1 MNPAIDAVSI
11 ASNNT
16 SNATSNTGI
25 ALRNAEVTTKL
36 AQMRTWL
43 RQTDARA
50 VRLRG
55 TDWFGWATAG
65 GSNTVLL
72 TTEVGVAE
80 VVVTA
85 NDAFMLTDDIEAA
98 RLRDEE
104 CPAPFQLQVRR
115 WAQAHDHDNFVA
127 ALIER
132 GTVLSDRP
140 QHGESP
146 LPASALIDKLLLSD
160 TEQDRYRRL
169 GFEAAQAMTEVL
181 HAAQPDWTEHQLAGA
196 GAQSLWQRGIHPAL
210 ILAAGEQR
218 LPLYRHPT
226 PSAARI
232 GNCAMLVFCARRY
245 GLYASLT
252 RFVAFDKA
260 STRQPILLDIEAAA
274 LNVCRAG
281 TPLSMVFEALFDGYR
296 SAGNPA
302 AIEEH
307 HQGGVTGYLAREY
320 LASPS
325 ASLVLQNRMAL
336 AFNPSCSGLKVED
349 TFLMQPTGLE
359 NITLD
364 PAWPTCTVA
373 GRPRPLWL
381 ERH

>member
-1 MNPAIDAVSI
+1 MSPPIERVGNASDAST
-11 ASNNT
+11 T
-16 SNATSNTGI
+16 SI
-25 ALRNAEVTTKL
+25 ALRNAEVSTKL
-36 AQMRTWL
+36 AQMRAWL
-43 RQTDARA
+43 RHTDARA

-55 TDWFGWATAG
+55 TDWFAWATAG

-85 NDAFMLTDDIEAA
+85 NDAFMLTDDIEVA

-115 WAQAHDHDNFVA
+115 WAQPQDHDNFVA
-127 ALIER
+127 TLVDR
-132 GTVLSDRP
+132 GTMLSDRP
-140 QHGESP
+140 QHNEAP
-146 LPASALIDKLLLSD
+146 LPASALLDKLLLSD
-160 TEQDRYRRL
+160 TEQDRYRCL
-169 GFEAAQAMTEVL
+169 GVEAAQAMTEVL
-181 HAAQPDWTEHQLAGA
+181 HETQPDWTEHQLAGA
-196 GAQSLWQRGIHPAL
+196 GARALWQRGIQPAL
-210 ILAAGEQR
+210 ILAAGAQR

-226 PSAARI
+226 PSSARI
-232 GNCAMLVFCARRY
+232 GDCAMLVFCARRH

-252 RFVAFDKA
+252 RFIAFENA

-274 LNVCRAG
+274 LDVCRAG
-281 TPLSMVFEALFDGYR
+281 TPLSTVFQALLNGYR

-307 HQGGVTGYLAREY
+307 HQGGVTGYLAREV

-349 TFLMQPTGLE
+349 TFLIQPTGLE

-364 PAWPTCTVA
+364 PLWPTCTVA
-373 GRPRPLWL
+373 GRLRPLWL